1 MVGGIV
7 MNTSEF
13 LKSYKEI
20 ENLIR
25 ENLEEIYQAYNV
37 SKKYGVDYFFIDW
50 NDEFCIKF
58 FSREDYKR
66 EDYKCDYDFIHIPL
80 EWFESDDVL
89 KSNLAEIINKK
100 RNRK

>member
-1 MVGGIV
+1 

-20 ENLIR
+20 ENIIR

-58 FSREDYKR
+58 FSREDYK
-66 EDYKCDYDFIHIPL
+66 CDYDFIHIPL